1 MHNPSLLSRIRRQER
16 GLTLISLL
24 IFGVIFVALIY
35 VVAQVA
41 PYVTESFSVRQAVR
55 ASVDGATTPAQ
66 VIQAF
71 DRQAVIDNIRTI
83 RGVDL
88 DIQRVGNQ
96 LIVNY
101 DYEARIP
108 LFEPVS
114 LVIRFRGSSTQ

>member
-1 MHNPSLLSRIRRQER
+1 MHHASLQTIMRRQER

-24 IFGVIFVALIY
+24 IFGIIFVGLIY
-35 VVAQVA
+35 VGAQVA
-41 PYVTESFSVRQAVR
+41 PYFTESVSVRQAVR

-71 DRQAVIDNIRTI
+71 DRQAIIDNIRTI

-88 DIQRVGNQ
+88 DIQRVNNQ
-96 LIVNY
+96 LVASY

-114 LVIRFRGSSTQ
+114 LVIRFHGSSIQ